1 MEKEKLTISIVKAN
15 LFSLLLFVILIAAFF
30 PLFFAIW
37 KFDKTQIGF
46 GPFWFLIAMII
57 GIPVHELI
65 HGITWAYFAPN
76 GWKSISF
83 GMIWKMLTPYCH
95 CNEPMKVNQYRWGAL
110 MPLIV
115 LGVIPLTVA
124 FLIGNMIVLFFGI
137 VFIVAASGD
146 IMCCWVLRHE
156 SKDTLVEDHPS
167 EAGCWVYHDTD
178 TLESNT
184 ND

>member
-1 MEKEKLTISIVKAN
+1 MEKEKLTVSIVKAN
-15 LFSLLLFVILIAAFF
+15 IFSLFLLIVMVAVFVLLYLLVWDIDKWQISRLWFCVAIIA
-30 PLFFAIW
+30 
-37 KFDKTQIGF
+37 
-46 GPFWFLIAMII
+46 

-83 GMIWKMLTPYCH
+83 GVMWKMLSPYCH
-95 CNEPMKVNQYRWGAL
+95 CNEPMKVNQYKWGAL

-115 LGVIPLTVA
+115 LGAIPLAAA
-124 FLIGNMIVLFFGI
+124 FLIGNLAVLFFGI
-137 VFIVAASGD
+137 LFTIAASGD
-146 IMCCWVLRHE
+146 IMCYWVLRHE

-167 EAGCWVYHDTD
+167 EAGCWVYRDTA
-178 TLESNT
+178 THESNT